1 MEVTMKASS
10 LSFTSAVLLALV
22 GMVWGI
28 VMAASQDHSTMP
40 AHAHLNL
47 LGWVSL
53 FLFGLFYHLHPAID
67 ASRLAVLQVW
77 AWIVGTVVLTIG
89 VALVHT
95 GNALGDPIAAVS
107 SLIVVAAMVLFG
119 WIVSRREQIGVIARP
134 MPAE

>member
-1 MEVTMKASS
+1 MGI
-10 LSFTSAVLLALV
+10 ALPV
-22 GMVWGI
+22 R
-28 VMAASQDHSTMP
+28 A
-40 AHAHLNL
+40 L
-47 LGWVSL
+47 
-53 FLFGLFYHLHPAID
+53 YHLHPAID

-119 WIVSRREQIGVIARP
+119 WIVFRREQIGVIARP
-134 MPAE
+134 LPAE

>member
-1 MEVTMKASS
+1 MKASS
-10 LSFTSAVLLALV
+10 VSFIGAVVLALV

-67 ASRLAVLQVW
+67 LSRLAVLQVW

-107 SLIVVAAMVLFG
+107 SLVVVAAMALFG
-119 WIVSRREQIGVIARP
+119 WIILRREQIGVIARP
-134 MPAE
+134 LPAE